1 MKRVTMTRN
10 PAETL
15 FLAAVLAALAGIYLA
30 MMPPGL
36 SSNEEA
42 VQYVQMKN
50 LVTRGSLEIDSPAI
64 GLGFG
69 AEDVAG
75 ARGLFESR
83 GGRLHAVAPPIFP
96 WVAGLFYPLAG
107 EGAVDFTP
115 VLFLFLSA
123 LVLGLVLDRL
133 MRRDL
138 TYWLLLAVF
147 LVGSPVFLQG
157 MHFSGMTLA
166 LFLIVSALG
175 LLVSHFQDR
184 PATAR
189 LFGASVLMG
198 ASVLVRPECLLV
210 VLSFYLCAAM
220 VLAAHGRMKDL
231 RTILAGFVASTAMLV
246 LHDLALHG
254 TFPGPYLQMFLP
266 FYALSPIRVAVLGGS
281 LAVSFALI
289 VLSLRE
295 GIAPVRKAILPILS
309 LVLVFGAVL
318 LTAARFTVTH
328 LMAVFPAVLFVFHGV
343 PRRIE
348 ELQKRKGGLEGILAG
363 TTILCLILGAAI
375 LRPGKWVVLTAWV
388 PMIPPVVVLIAA
400 NRKAVFAAEGVSL
413 VLAFFIGVALVN
425 GIQESR
431 EGVLKYRAY
440 NAARV
445 DFIGKHTAAGDA
457 VLFSDIGSME
467 HAGPLFFD
475 RVFLLAKGPGDAQR
489 LAGRLAG
496 RGVERIYA
504 WTRDPH
510 GLGGGNPYGEK
521 WPPAFPPPPGSGPCC
536 GASCR
541 QGNDYLVRIDTR
553 QGTAAGI
560 QQGGLPS

>member
-1 MKRVTMTRN
+1 MTRRN
-10 PAETL
+10 PGETI
-15 FLAAVLAALAGIYLA
+15 FLAAVLAALAAVYLA
-30 MMPPGL
+30 VMPPGL
-36 SSNEEA
+36 SSSEEA

-50 LVTRGSLEIDSPAI
+50 LVTRGSLEIDSPAV

-115 VLFLFLSA
+115 VLFLFLST
-123 LVLGLVLDRL
+123 LLLGLVLDRL

-147 LVGSPVFLQG
+147 LLGSPVFMQG

-198 ASVLVRPECLLV
+198 ASVAVRPECLLV

-231 RTILAGFVASTAMLV
+231 RTILAGLAASTAMLV

-254 TFPGPYLQMFLP
+254 TFPGSYLQRMIP
-266 FYALSPIRVAVLGGS
+266 FHALSPTRAAVLGGALVS
-281 LAVSFALI
+281 SGILLA
-289 VLSLRE
+289 LSLRKDTVP
-295 GIAPVRKAILPILS
+295 GLKPFL
-309 LVLVFGAVL
+309 AVL
-318 LTAARFTVTH
+318 PAGIFLAAIVATAARITVSP
-328 LMAVFPAVLFVFHGV
+328 LAALFPAVLPAFCSMPALLG
-343 PRRIE
+343 RLKER
-348 ELQKRKGGLEGILAG
+348 GGTLEGILAAAVV
-363 TTILCLILGAAI
+363 LCLILGAAI
-375 LRPGKWVVLTAWV
+375 LHPGKWVVLTVWV
-388 PMIPPVVVLIAA
+388 PMIPLAVVLIAA
-400 NRKAVFAAEGVSL
+400 NRKAVFAAEGMSL
-413 VLAFFIGVALVN
+413 VLTFFIGVALVN

-431 EGVLKYRAY
+431 EGVLTYRAY

-445 DFIGKHTAAGDA
+445 DFIGRHTEAGDA
-457 VLFSDIGSME
+457 VLFTDPGSLE

-475 RVFLLAKGPGDAQR
+475 RVFLLAKDPGDAQR

-510 GLGGGNPYGEK
+510 GLGGGNPYGEGR
-521 WPPAFPPPPGSGPCC
+521 PHVFPPPPGWRPCC
-536 GASCR
+536 GASCG
-541 QGNDYLVRIDTR
+541 QGNDYLVRVKTR

-560 QQGGLPS
+560 KQGGLPS